1 MAFDGGVGF
10 KLFMDSQ
17 ADLSLEIRKKKLS
30 GLQKREALEKEVS
43 MLQNMLNQ
51 EEKMHEI
58 LTQFQLQEDGS
69 SICIPDFLPPKMKE
83 LFTELAMV
91 ESEIAHL
98 ETQISQLKHGLNQE
112 HEVIITKEKTPSK
125 QKNPIMQD
133 KQENMVFET
142 KALHFISKAMKGD
155 YTLSDFMSLN
165 ETMGNSGALFQEKI
179 PKKSGYFKIRESIVE
194 ANLDLPPKSPCSKL
208 IVEKNSHNWHPNK
221 LSENIM
227 KCLHFIFV
235 RLLRT
240 SRAMELEKSSN
251 VTRSMNTPL
260 SSRSFRVENTLNPKS
275 NPQKKLRQQ
284 DPYGI
289 FNMEGSIPRDIGP
302 YKNLAIFTSSS
313 MDPKCIS
320 SLSSIPLLKRL
331 RVLMSNLQKVDLNAL
346 TYQQKLA
353 FWINMYNACIMH
365 GYLQY
370 GLPDTSEDL
379 LAMTN
384 KATLDVGG
392 NKISAQ
398 AMEHHILRKQSTG
411 SKIQEGSDKE
421 DDQEAT
427 IRKLYGLELTDRNI
441 TFALC
446 CGTRSSPAVRIY
458 TGDGVSTELEKSK
471 QEYLQASIM
480 VSNTKK
486 IAFPELLLNNMF
498 DFAVDMNS
506 LVQWVCQQLPTS
518 GSLRKSMV
526 DCYRNHNAGKTS
538 SSISVEKIPY
548 DFEFQ
553 YLLAM

>member
-10 KLFMDSQ
+10 KFMDSQ
-17 ADLSLEIRKKKLS
+17 AALSLEIRKKKLS

-69 SICIPDFLPPKMKE
+69 SISIPDFLPPKMKE
-83 LFTELAMV
+83 LLTELAMV

-133 KQENMVFET
+133 QQENIVFET
-142 KALHFISKAMKGD
+142 KALHFISKAIKGD
-155 YTLSDFMSLN
+155 YTLTDFMSLN

-179 PKKSGYFKIRESIVE
+179 PKKIGYFKGLDEQSPESGFKGI
-194 ANLDLPPKSPCSKL
+194 NLPAE
-208 IVEKNSHNWHPNK
+208 I
-221 LSENIM
+221 
-227 KCLHFIFV
+227 
-235 RLLRT
+235 
-240 SRAMELEKSSN
+240 
-251 VTRSMNTPL
+251 
-260 SSRSFRVENTLNPKS
+260 
-275 NPQKKLRQQ
+275 
-284 DPYGI
+284 
-289 FNMEGSIPRDIGP
+289 SILD
-302 YKNLAIFTSSS
+302 
-313 MDPKCIS
+313 
-320 SLSSIPLLKRL
+320 
-331 RVLMSNLQKVDLNAL
+331 Q
-346 TYQQKLA
+346 
-353 FWINMYNACIMH
+353 H

-379 LAMTN
+379 LAMMN

-421 DDQEAT
+421 DDGEAT
-427 IRKLYGLELTDRNI
+427 IRKLYGLELTDRNV

-538 SSISVEKIPY
+538 SPISVEKIPY

>member
-69 SICIPDFLPPKMKE
+69 SISIPDFLPPKMKE
-83 LFTELAMV
+83 LLTELAMV

-133 KQENMVFET
+133 QQENVVFET

-179 PKKSGYFKIRESIVE
+179 PKKSGYFKTRESIVE
-194 ANLDLPPKSPCSKL
+194 ANLDLPPKSPSSAL
-208 IVEKNSHNWHPNK
+208 IVEKSSQNWHPNK

-302 YKNLAIFTSSS
+302 YKNLAMFTSSS
-313 MDPKCIS
+313 MDPNCIS
-320 SLSSIPLLKRL
+320 TLSSIPLLKKL
-331 RVLMSNLQKVDLNAL
+331 RVLMTNLQKVDLRVL

-398 AMEHHILRKQSTG
+398 AMEHHILGKQSTG
-411 SKIQEGSDKE
+411 LKIQEGSDKE
-421 DDQEAT
+421 DDGEAT
-427 IRKLYGLELTDRNI
+427 IRKLYGLELTNRNVM
-441 TFALC
+441 FALC

-458 TGDGVSTELEKSK
+458 TGDGVSAELEKSK

-480 VSNTKK
+480 VSNTKR

>member
-17 ADLSLEIRKKKLS
+17 ADLSLEIRKTKLS

-69 SICIPDFLPPKMKE
+69 SISIPDFLPPKMKE
-83 LFTELAMV
+83 LLTELAMV

-112 HEVIITKEKTPSK
+112 HEVIITKGKTPSK

-133 KQENMVFET
+133 QQENVVFET

-179 PKKSGYFKIRESIVE
+179 PKKSGYFKTRESIVE
-194 ANLDLPPKSPCSKL
+194 ANLDLPPKSPSSAL
-208 IVEKNSHNWHPNK
+208 IVEKNSQNWHPNK

-302 YKNLAIFTSSS
+302 YKNLAMFTSSS
-313 MDPKCIS
+313 MDPNCIS
-320 SLSSIPLLKRL
+320 TSSSIPLLKKL
-331 RVLMSNLQKVDLNAL
+331 RVLMSNLQKVDLRVL

-370 GLPDTSEDL
+370 GLPDTSEGL

-398 AMEHHILRKQSTG
+398 AMEHHILGKQSTG
-411 SKIQEGSDKE
+411 LKIQE
-421 DDQEAT
+421 
-427 IRKLYGLELTDRNI
+427 
-441 TFALC
+441 
-446 CGTRSSPAVRIY
+446 VRIY
-458 TGDGVSTELEKSK
+458 TGDGVSAELEKSK

>member
-1 MAFDGGVGF
+1 
-10 KLFMDSQ
+10 
-17 ADLSLEIRKKKLS
+17 
-30 GLQKREALEKEVS
+30 
-43 MLQNMLNQ
+43 
-51 EEKMHEI
+51 
-58 LTQFQLQEDGS
+58 T
-69 SICIPDFLPPKMKE
+69 
-83 LFTELAMV
+83 
-91 ESEIAHL
+91 
-98 ETQISQLKHGLNQE
+98 
-112 HEVIITKEKTPSK
+112 
-125 QKNPIMQD
+125 
-133 KQENMVFET
+133 
-142 KALHFISKAMKGD
+142 
-155 YTLSDFMSLN
+155 
-165 ETMGNSGALFQEKI
+165 
-179 PKKSGYFKIRESIVE
+179 RESIVE
-194 ANLDLPPKSPCSKL
+194 ANLDLPPKSPSSAL
-208 IVEKNSHNWHPNK
+208 IVEKSSQNWHPNK

-302 YKNLAIFTSSS
+302 YKNLAMFTSSS
-313 MDPKCIS
+313 MDPNCIS
-320 SLSSIPLLKRL
+320 TLSSIPLLKKL
-331 RVLMSNLQKVDLNAL
+331 RVLMTNLQKVDLRVL

-370 GLPDTSEDL
+370 GLPDTFEDL

-398 AMEHHILRKQSTG
+398 AMEHHILGKQSTG
-411 SKIQEGSDKE
+411 LKIQEGSDKE
-421 DDQEAT
+421 DDGEAT
-427 IRKLYGLELTDRNI
+427 IRKLYGLELTDRNVM
-441 TFALC
+441 FALC

-458 TGDGVSTELEKSK
+458 TGDGVSAELEKSK

-480 VSNTKK
+480 VSNTKR